1 MKDSEDERGRG
12 GEREDWKAEGERER
26 QSDRE
31 RRDIWND
38 SKGEGARQWERKKE
52 REEEIKCGVR
62 KLGRHQEGSVEV

>member
-38 SKGEGARQWERKKE
+38 SKGEGARQWERKRKRE
-52 REEEIKCGVR
+52 RGGNKMWSAEIGTTSSR
-62 KLGRHQEGSVEV
+62 K